1 MPRCRHAQTLTDR
14 CREIFVRVFSDRFI
28 FAAYQVW
35 GIETATAVAIVAS
48 IAQILWLKLRKEAVS
63 GMQWFSLGIIV
74 VFGGLTLWLHD
85 PWFIKLK
92 PTVLNLAFAL
102 VLLIAQIG
110 FRKNLI
116 RSIMGAQV
124 RMADTRWNQLLW
136 AWSGFFVAMAALN
149 LWVANQFSEAI
160 WVQFKL
166 FGFLGLFFVFAM
178 AQGFWISRHG
188 EMIEDS
194 NKELGHGP

>member
-1 MPRCRHAQTLTDR
+1 VKFLFEFFPIVL
-14 CREIFVRVFSDRFI
+14 F

>member
-1 MPRCRHAQTLTDR
+1 VKLLFEFLPIVL
-14 CREIFVRVFSDRFI
+14 F
-28 FAAYQVW
+28 FAAYQIW

-48 IAQILWLKLRKEAVS
+48 ILQIALLKLRRLPVS

-92 PTVLNLAFAL
+92 PTVLNLGFAL
-102 VLLIAQIG
+102 VLLIAQLG

-116 RSIMGAQV
+116 QSLMGEQV
-124 RMADTRWNQLLW
+124 RMESQRWNQLLW
-136 AWSGFFVAMAALN
+136 AWSGFFVVMAAVN
-149 LWVANQFSEAI
+149 WWVATRFSEAI

-166 FGFLGLFFVFAM
+166 FGFLGLFFLFAI
-178 AQGFWISRHG
+178 AQGLWISRHG
-188 EMIEDS
+188 SMIEEGD
-194 NKELGHGP
+194 KELGHGP